1 MMSRYRKVD
10 ARVTGRHSLGE
21 TMAEN
26 SLLRVMTWNLW
37 WRFGHWERRRDP
49 IARILDATAP
59 DIVGLQE
66 VWGGSTENQAH
77 ILAETLGMHHLWCPS
92 PAPEQFQ
99 RRAGDRTVVVGNA
112 ILSRWPV
119 TRKSVCELPA
129 GAGDAG
135 RTALFALID
144 APFGAV
150 PVFTTQFSSAVGG
163 SELRCKQ
170 VGALTQFIAEET
182 RDCANSIVTG
192 DLNAEP
198 DSDEIRLLGGHQTAP
213 PVPGMIFLD
222 VWSFADPGARSCTWD
237 RRNPAVFATGEPD
250 ARIDYIFLGLRTNSS
265 LGPRVLSA
273 RLRGDE
279 PVNGVWPSDH
289 AAVVAEFEWRA
300 TAG

>member
-1 MMSRYRKVD
+1 
-10 ARVTGRHSLGE
+10 
-21 TMAEN
+21 
-26 SLLRVMTWNLW
+26 MTWNLW
-37 WRFGHWERRRDP
+37 WRFGDWERRRDP
-49 IARILDATAP
+49 IARILDAAAP
-59 DIVGLQE
+59 DIAGLQE

-77 ILAETLGMHHLWCPS
+77 ILAETLGMHHAWCAS
-92 PAPEQFQ
+92 SAPEQFQ

-112 ILSRWPV
+112 ILSRWPIM
-119 TRKSVCELPA
+119 RKSVCELPA

-150 PVFTTQFSSAVGG
+150 PVFTTHFSSAVGG

-182 RDCANSIVTG
+182 SDCANSIVTG

-198 DSDEIRLLGGHQTAP
+198 DSDEIRLFGSDQTAP

-222 VWSFADPGARSCTWD
+222 VWRFADLGARSWTWD

-250 ARIDYIFLGLRTNSS
+250 ARIDYIFLGHRTNSS
-265 LGPRVLSA
+265 LVPRVLKA
-273 RLRGDE
+273 WLTGNE
-279 PVNGVWPSDH
+279 PVNDVWPSDH
-289 AAVVAEFEWRA
+289 AGVVAEVEWRA
-300 TAG
+300 IAR